1 MTDLSDNLVG
11 AKFVLRKPREAPL
24 SGPKFRF
31 SRFQAII
38 GIVLFAL
45 GFCSGMPSY
54 GASGRETKRVLIL
67 YSFDKDE
74 DFFYQFDRTLR
85 SKLQSESPDRIE
97 FYTEFL
103 DLVRFPS
110 KRHEELLDKLLN
122 LKLSEQKPDLIIP
135 VSYPALNFMLETG
148 KDLFPETPIVFSC
161 VGDSFAN
168 ELKNSIARAGRHSVG
183 GVLLRNQQGD
193 SLKLAFQLQ
202 PDTQGVVAVAG
213 ATPLEKY
220 WVAEL
225 EKELA
230 QIRPGI
236 KFTYLSDLP
245 MDEILKKV
253 AVLPP
258 HTIIFYP
265 YFFLDGT
272 GRFFT
277 PEEALDLISGA
288 ADAPVYGS
296 FRSYIGHGLVGGQ
309 MLDYEDVAV
318 ITAEVASRALRGEQA
333 ADPQV
338 TVETKSNTT
347 VDWRELQHWNIS
359 ESRVP
364 PGTIVL
370 FKETSLFERYRWYI
384 LGVFAICTCEAI
396 LILALLIQGARRKRA
411 EEALRE
417 SEERFRLVADTAP
430 ALIWMSGGDKLC
442 TFFNKGWLN
451 FTGRSME
458 QELGEGWTTGVHPD
472 DLEQCLGIYSAA
484 FDARVDFEMEYRLRR
499 FDGEYRWI
507 VDYGVTR
514 FGADGTF
521 CGYIGSC
528 VDITD
533 RRLSEAS
540 LQELSGRLIH
550 AQEEERARI
559 ARELHDDLSQ
569 RMALL
574 SIGLEQFEQGMPG
587 LSSKARQQLHNIAEV
602 TRELSSDIHNMSHQL
617 HPSKL
622 DTLGLVPAVWGLCK
636 ELSKQHELQI
646 KFVHDDVPSQIPKDV
661 TLCLF
666 RIVQEALRNVVKHSG
681 AMEAKLELSSKA
693 DEIDLCVSDPG
704 RGFDPEAVK
713 GEAGLGLI
721 SMRERLRLVGGHLS
735 VESKPSH
742 GTRIRVRIPLSS
754 TSAHVTSEQKQHEAS
769 V

>member
-1 MTDLSDNLVG
+1 M
-11 AKFVLRKPREAPL
+11 
-24 SGPKFRF
+24 
-31 SRFQAII
+31 I
-38 GIVLFAL
+38 GVMLFAL
-45 GFCSGMPSY
+45 GFCSGRPSY

-85 SKLQSESPDRIE
+85 SKLESESPDRIE

-110 KRHEELLDKLLN
+110 KRHEELLDKLLK
-122 LKLSEQKPDLIIP
+122 LKLSEQRPDLIIP
-135 VSYPALNFMLETG
+135 VSYPALNFLLETG

-161 VGDSFAN
+161 VGDSFAD

-193 SLKLAFQLQ
+193 SLKLVFQLQ
-202 PDTQGVVAVAG
+202 PDTQRVVAVAG

-220 WVAEL
+220 WVTEL

-265 YFFLDGT
+265 YFFLDAT
-272 GRFFT
+272 GRFFA

-288 ADAPVYGS
+288 ADVPVYGS

-318 ITAEVASRALRGEQA
+318 MTAEDASRALRGEQA

-338 TVETKSNTT
+338 AIETKSNTT
-347 VDWRELQHWNIS
+347 VDWRELQRWNIS

-370 FKETSLFERYRWYI
+370 FKGTSLFERYRWYI
-384 LGVFAICTCEAI
+384 FGVVTLCLCEAI
-396 LILALLIQGARRKRA
+396 LILTLLVQGARRKRA

-430 ALIWMSGGDKLC
+430 ALIWMSGTDKLC
-442 TFFNKGWLN
+442 TFFNKGWLD

-507 VDYGVTR
+507 VDYGVPR
-514 FGADGTF
+514 FESNGVF

-533 RRLSEAS
+533 RKLSEAS

-574 SIGLEQFEQGMPG
+574 SISLTQFEQGMPD
-587 LSSKARQQLHNIAEV
+587 LSSKTRQQMRNIGEV
-602 TRELSSDIHNMSHQL
+602 VKEVSSNIHNLSHQL

-622 DTLGLVPAVWGLCK
+622 GTLGLVAAVAGLCR
-636 ELSKQHELQI
+636 ELSKQHDLQI
-646 KFVHDDVPSQIPKDV
+646 KFVHDDVPGQISKDV

-681 AMEAKLELSSKA
+681 AAEAKVELSGHA
-693 DEIDLCVSDPG
+693 DEINLCISDAG
-704 RGFDPEAVK
+704 QGFDPESVK

-721 SMRERLRLVGGHLS
+721 SMRERLRLVGGYLS
-735 VESKPSH
+735 VESEPSR
-742 GTRIRVRIPLSS
+742 GTLIRAQVPLSS
-754 TSAHVTSEQKQHEAS
+754 TTGECTSEQKQHEAS
-769 V
+769 A